1 VSGDLNGRAIETLQP
16 PKYAAMEGVL
26 HSGYGLPIYIGGI
39 VDERTGQVYYAIEI
53 PHGESLISH
62 FDLNSFTRGLDSFPA
77 DQRPPQ
83 AAFVHLSFDGMVACA
98 FFMLFAGALFW
109 FLYLRRKRV
118 VPEKKWLLWFIAIA
132 GPCAFLAMEL
142 GWMVTE
148 EGRQPWVVYG
158 LVRTQDAVNPAQWM
172 NVSFLVF
179 SCIYVLLGV
188 TLIALLLLLARNPK
202 PPQQW
207 TELIEGINA
216 GQESREEVK
225 VL

>member
-1 VSGDLNGRAIETLQP
+1 VSGDFNGRAIETLQP

-26 HSGYGLPIYIGGI
+26 QSGYGLPLYIGGI
-39 VDERTGQVYYAIEI
+39 VDEQTGKIYYAIQI

-83 AAFVHLSFDGMVACA
+83 ATFVHLSFDGMVTCA
-98 FFMLFAGALFW
+98 FFMLLVGAVFW
-109 FLYLRRKRV
+109 LLYLKRRRV
-118 VPEKKWLLWFIAIA
+118 VPEKTWLLWVAAISGPA
-132 GPCAFLAMEL
+132 GFLAMEL

-158 LVRTQDAVNPAQWM
+158 LVRTQDAVNPARWM
-172 NVSFLVF
+172 TVSFLVF

-188 TLIALLLLLARNPK
+188 TLIVLLLLLARRPK

-207 TELIEGINA
+207 SELIEDTSA
-216 GQESREEVK
+216 EQESREEAQ